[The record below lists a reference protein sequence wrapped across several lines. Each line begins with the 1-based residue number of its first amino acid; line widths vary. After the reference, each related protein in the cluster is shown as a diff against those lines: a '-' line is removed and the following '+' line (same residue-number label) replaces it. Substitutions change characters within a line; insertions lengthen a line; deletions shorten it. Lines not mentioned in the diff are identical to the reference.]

1 MWQTTKESG
10 DAIMSKGV
18 VTKPGGSPKPTT
30 VWSTVKR
37 FVEADHFAYIYE
49 TTVVISSM
57 PGTALPPVKLVQQG
71 WGRLAAA
78 TLRDGS
84 KGTVMQSYLTSVPTV
99 LEAEPRSEQQQQQ
112 QHREIDILTELIFTS
127 YQQSRQTLHQV
138 IENLVLD
145 EALAR
150 GTGSSNRS

>member
-1 MWQTTKESG
+1 
-10 DAIMSKGV
+10 MSKAIV
-18 VTKPGGSPKPTT
+18 VKPGNCPKPTT
-30 VWSTVKR
+30 VWSVVKR
-37 FVEADHFAYIYE
+37 FVEEDHFEFVYE
-49 TTVVISSM
+49 TMVVISGM

-71 WGRLAAA
+71 WGRLATTA
-78 TLRDGS
+78 LRDGS
-84 KGTVMQSYLTSVPTV
+84 SGTVMQSYSMSVPTV
-99 LEAEPRSEQQQQQ
+99 LEAEPSSELHQRQ

-150 GTGSSNRS
+150 GANGSDRS